1 MIKYC
6 IWISYYT
13 TFLFWINMEA
23 WVCNCTC
30 WIVFIFIFVKG
41 FLSFISS
48 DNMWQL
54 LIIDVSKESYMVMS
68 SICSIMLALDF
79 LKPFTFKIPEIN
91 IYLLILVWDGME
103 LTGV

>member
-1 MIKYC
+1 
-6 IWISYYT
+6 
-13 TFLFWINMEA
+13 
-23 WVCNCTC
+23 
-30 WIVFIFIFVKG
+30 
-41 FLSFISS
+41 
-48 DNMWQL
+48 
-54 LIIDVSKESYMVMS
+54 MVMS